1 MRKHSLLA
9 PTLILIVLAAP
20 QLGCSNNAQSKAP
33 GDTDEE
39 TLIPVEAAV
48 VELGSIDAVFTGTA
62 SLEAEEEAA
71 VVARAGGVVKEIFV
85 EEGDF
90 VQAGEPLAQLDDERL
105 ALELQ
110 RAEVSLAKL
119 DMDFQRHQE
128 LYEKKL
134 IAPGEYESKKS
145 DYDLQKQMRD
155 LARLELEY
163 TTVRAPISG
172 VISERFVKVGNM
184 IQSNEPTFHIT
195 DFDPLLAIMHVP
207 ERELHRIQ
215 IGQDAVILVDAI
227 PDGRFEGSVKRISPV
242 VDAATGT
249 FKVTIEVY
257 DRSRRLKPGMFSR
270 VLVTHDTHEN
280 TMLVPKS
287 AVIQEDDESAIFIIR
302 DSVAYRRLVV
312 VGYANGSVTE
322 ILSGLQQGDQIVIT
336 GHGGLRDSSLVE
348 TISL

>member
-1 MRKHSLLA
+1 MRKYSLLA
-9 PTLILIVLAAP
+9 PTLILIVLTAP
-20 QLGCSNNAQSKAP
+20 QFGCSNNAQSKAP
-33 GDTDEE
+33 GEADEE
-39 TLIPVEAAV
+39 TLIPVEAAL
-48 VELGSIDAVFTGTA
+48 VEIGAIDAVFTGTA

-71 VVARAGGVVKEIFV
+71 VVARAGGVVKDIFV

-90 VQAGEPLAQLDDERL
+90 VEAGQPLAQLDDERL

-119 DMDFQRHQE
+119 NMDFQRHQE
-128 LYEKKL
+128 LYVKKL
-134 IAPGEYESKKS
+134 IAPGEFESKKS
-145 DYDLQKQMRD
+145 DYDLQKQVRD
-155 LARLELEY
+155 MAQLELEY

-172 VISERFVKVGNM
+172 IISQRLVKIGNM

-207 ERELHRIQ
+207 ERELHRIAMA
-215 IGQDAVILVDAI
+215 QDAVILVDAL

-242 VDAATGT
+242 VDPATGT

-257 DRSRRLKPGMFSR
+257 DRSRMLKPGMFSR

-280 TMLVPKS
+280 TLLVPKS
-287 AVIQEDDESAIFIIR
+287 SVIREDDESAVFIIR
-302 DSVAYRRLVV
+302 DSVAYRRSVI
-312 VGYANGSVTE
+312 VGYENGSVTE
-322 ILSGLQQGDQIVIT
+322 ILSGIEQGDQIVVT

-348 TISL
+348 TVSL